1 MVKLNEQ
8 DIETYKYLFD
18 LQGYIVVENV
28 LNTKEVSTIQ
38 DILDKRLPSSH
49 GLEFADGEFGF
60 SGASNSKEPGLLEYG
75 EPIRNLIDHPTIL
88 SVLRPILGDGFRID
102 HMYGIQMIKGTKSL
116 ELHGGAMNASVSEQY
131 HVQNQKISS
140 GLTVVSWNLVDTGP
154 DQGGFLCI
162 PGSHK
167 QNFTTPK
174 TIFSMHDKA
183 DCVLVPKV
191 KPGSAIIFTE
201 ALAHGTASWKLDSP
215 RRSILFKYTPAH
227 MAYTRNYSQIP
238 ENADL
243 TQRQK
248 DLFNLPSHSTSFGRP
263 SLFE

>member
-1 MVKLNEQ
+1 MKLNED

-18 LQGYIVVENV
+18 LQGYIIVENV
-28 LNTKEVSTIQ
+28 LNSKDVSTIQ
-38 DILDKRLPSSH
+38 SILDKRLPVSH

-60 SGASNSKEPGLLEYG
+60 SGATNSKEPGLLEYG
-75 EPIRNLIDHPTIL
+75 PPIKNLIDNPTIL
-88 SVLRPILGDGFRID
+88 SILRPILGDGFRID

-116 ELHGGAMNASVSEQY
+116 ELHGGSINADITEQY
-131 HVQNQKISS
+131 HVQNQQINS

-167 QNFTTPK
+167 QNFDTPK
-174 TIFSMHDKA
+174 KVFSMHDKA

-201 ALAHGTASWKLDSP
+201 ALAHGTASWKSDSP
-215 RRSILFKYTPAH
+215 RRSILFKYTPSY
-227 MAYTRNYSQIP
+227 MAFTRKYAEIP
-238 ENADL
+238 KDTNL

-248 DLFNLPSHSTSFGRP
+248 DLFNLPSDSNSFGRP
-263 SLFE
+263 SLFD